1 MAPKGFPKFERWGVA
16 PCSASVICSL
26 WTALHGKDCTT
37 MVPETRLCAY
47 CKSKI
52 PPEKRADAKFCSH
65 ACKLSAHRKEERA
78 DAAHKESVA
87 PMQPVVTK
95 PIELPSVLAPQDH
108 ICFNHPTRFPLTL
121 EELERAAPER
131 AALSIGLSS
140 GTQVESPQARVGAI
154 HLSQLRQVGVR
165 FDGTRKCGHASP
177 ASVRAIQ

>member
-1 MAPKGFPKFERWGVA
+1 MQ
-16 PCSASVICSL
+16 CIVICSL
-26 WTALHGKDCTT
+26 DGASWWITT

-95 PIELPSVLAPQDH
+95 IRSSCPPCSHHKTTSTSTI
-108 ICFNHPTRFPLTL
+108 RRGFPD
-121 EELERAAPER
+121 P
-131 AALSIGLSS
+131 
-140 GTQVESPQARVGAI
+140 
-154 HLSQLRQVGVR
+154 
-165 FDGTRKCGHASP
+165 
-177 ASVRAIQ
+177 